1 MDLQGYRQAFDE
13 AERDFEAA
21 VEEYGLAFEREETS
35 PREARVRT
43 AASCGCRCEN
53 GASSL
58 WRNWIS
64 PACLA
69 CRTGDETATFF
80 VDLRCVKKCY
90 FCFNPNQDHYEH
102 FLSHERDIV
111 AELEQAHAMGARFR
125 CLAITGGEPLLHPEQ
140 VNAFLRHAGQLY
152 PDAHTRLYTCGDLL
166 DERSLQELAES
177 GLDEIRFSIKP
188 PDAGDGQDRVYE
200 LMEQAVGTIP
210 AVVVEVPVIP
220 GSLGQMKDLLVRS
233 DALGISGVNLL
244 EFCFPLHNAAE
255 FAKRGFQLRK
265 HPFKYLYNY
274 WYGGGVPV
282 AGSEAEALELLAF
295 AEREGLRL
303 GIHYCSSDNKNT
315 GQIYQQ
321 NKAYFADPALRDAHP
336 WMRADEG
343 DRFLKCAKAFG
354 EDARWAREWAEGAGV
369 ACGYDPDVPS
379 LALAD
384 DDAAALEEACPSI
397 VLAESVNVVEE
408 REPDGAP
415 GPGRAGARPE
425 LYLREVAVEP
435 RA

>member
-1 MDLQGYRQAFDE
+1 MDLQSYRQAFDE

-21 VEEYGLAFEREETS
+21 VEEYGLPFEREETS
-35 PREARVRT
+35 LREARVRT

-140 VNAFLRHAGQLY
+140 VNAFLQRAAQLY

-166 DERSLQELAES
+166 DERGLQELAES

-188 PDAGDGQDRVYE
+188 PDASDGQDRVYE

-210 AVVVEVPVIP
+210 SVVVEVPVIP

-244 EFCFPLHNAAE
+244 EFCFPFCNWDE
-255 FAKRGFQLRK
+255 FARRGLTLK
-265 HPFKYLYNY
+265 NPPFEVMYD
-274 WYGGGVPV
+274 YGYSGGLAV
-282 AGSEAEALELLAF
+282 AGSEELALELMLWALD
-295 AEREGLRL
+295 EDL
-303 GIHYCSSDNKNT
+303 GFGMHYCSLENKHRSEMRQKNER
-315 GQIYQQ
+315 
-321 NKAYFADPALRDAHP
+321 AAHAHP
-336 WMRADEG
+336 CVAFDEG
-343 DRFLKCAKAFG
+343 DFFLKTAKAFG
-354 EDARWAREWAEGAGV
+354 
-369 ACGYDPDVPS
+369 PDVKPVRTALEAKGCTDFMEDPEEGS
-379 LALAD
+379 LAFPPRF
-384 DDAAALEEACPSI
+384 LETAR
-397 VLAESVNVVEE
+397 SV
-408 REPDGAP
+408 RHPDGEPVQLQRCFLVYETGEDGGYLIDVAL
-415 GPGRAGARPE
+415 RP
-425 LYLREVAVEP
+425 A
-435 RA
+435 

>member
-21 VEEYGLAFEREETS
+21 VEEYGLAFEREEAS

-140 VNAFLRHAGQLY
+140 VNAFLRHAGQTL
-152 PDAHTRLYTCGDLL
+152 PETPTRACTRAATCLTSAAC
-166 DERSLQELAES
+166 RSLPKA
-177 GLDEIRFSIKP
+177 
-188 PDAGDGQDRVYE
+188 AW
-200 LMEQAVGTIP
+200 T
-210 AVVVEVPVIP
+210 
-220 GSLGQMKDLLVRS
+220 RS
-233 DALGISGVNLL
+233 AS
-244 EFCFPLHNAAE
+244 A
-255 FAKRGFQLRK
+255 
-265 HPFKYLYNY
+265 
-274 WYGGGVPV
+274 
-282 AGSEAEALELLAF
+282 
-295 AEREGLRL
+295 
-303 GIHYCSSDNKNT
+303 SSRPT
-315 GQIYQQ
+315 
-321 NKAYFADPALRDAHP
+321 
-336 WMRADEG
+336 RATA
-343 DRFLKCAKAFG
+343 RTACTSSWSR
-354 EDARWAREWAEGAGV
+354 RWARSRPWWWR
-369 ACGYDPDVPS
+369 
-379 LALAD
+379 
-384 DDAAALEEACPSI
+384 CP
-397 VLAESVNVVEE
+397 
-408 REPDGAP
+408 
-415 GPGRAGARPE
+415 
-425 LYLREVAVEP
+425 
-435 RA
+435 

>member
-21 VEEYGLAFEREETS
+21 VEEYGLAFEREEAS

-140 VNAFLRHAGQLY
+140 VNAFLRHAG
-152 PDAHTRLYTCGDLL
+152 
-166 DERSLQELAES
+166 
-177 GLDEIRFSIKP
+177 
-188 PDAGDGQDRVYE
+188 
-200 LMEQAVGTIP
+200 
-210 AVVVEVPVIP
+210 
-220 GSLGQMKDLLVRS
+220 
-233 DALGISGVNLL
+233 
-244 EFCFPLHNAAE
+244 
-255 FAKRGFQLRK
+255 
-265 HPFKYLYNY
+265 
-274 WYGGGVPV
+274 
-282 AGSEAEALELLAF
+282 
-295 AEREGLRL
+295 
-303 GIHYCSSDNKNT
+303 
-315 GQIYQQ
+315 
-321 NKAYFADPALRDAHP
+321 
-336 WMRADEG
+336 
-343 DRFLKCAKAFG
+343 
-354 EDARWAREWAEGAGV
+354 
-369 ACGYDPDVPS
+369 
-379 LALAD
+379 
-384 DDAAALEEACPSI
+384 
-397 VLAESVNVVEE
+397 
-408 REPDGAP
+408 
-415 GPGRAGARPE
+415 
-425 LYLREVAVEP
+425 
-435 RA
+435 